1 MALAARAITTAGG
14 SGPAP
19 ALAHRIPAIDRA
31 VDVLEALAAGP
42 AVIRELAEGLGVP
55 RSTVYR
61 VLNSLEAR
69 GLVVRGADT
78 AYRLGPQLLRLAR
91 AVPAGFDLVALARP
105 LIDEL
110 AHALRCSVKL
120 SVLDGDAAVVVA
132 VAESPETYAVTTQVG
147 RRFPLHAGAA
157 SKILAAFGPDALRE
171 RLLAAPLSRLTPA
184 TITGRAALRDALD
197 AIRAAGHAE
206 DAGEFAPGIRARAAP
221 VFGPDGAC
229 VAALSIPYLE
239 GTPAARE
246 AEIQSALLRC
256 ASAITARLGG

>member
-1 MALAARAITTAGG
+1 MST
-14 SGPAP
+14 AP

-31 VDVLEALAAGP
+31 VDVMEALAAGP
-42 AVIRELAEGLGVP
+42 AVIRDLAALLGIP

-69 GLVVRGADT
+69 GLVMRGADT

-105 LIDEL
+105 LMDEL
-110 AHALRCSVKL
+110 AHGLRCSVKL
-120 SVLDGDAAVVVA
+120 SVLDGDQALVVA

-157 SKILAAFGPDALRE
+157 SKVLAAFGTEMLRE
-171 RLLAAPLSRLTPA
+171 RLFAGPLSRLTPD
-184 TITGRAALRDALD
+184 TITDRAALHDALRT
-197 AIRAAGHAE
+197 IRAAGHAE

-221 VFGPDGAC
+221 VFGPEGVC
-229 VAALSIPYLE
+229 VAALSIPYLD
-239 GTPAARE
+239 GTSARRE
-246 AEIQSALLRC
+246 VEIQSALLRC